1 MKMKWKMMAIVLMGS
16 LAKPV
21 LAVEGQDTLVIE
33 NANKVKIETRDTVQR
48 IVISGYKDDPEFHY
62 VQRIS
67 IPDTNAVRRSITNIH
82 NFNITVNRSKRTSK
96 MGSSLHMN
104 VGLNTMVGADKG
116 YDFSLWPSFEYGVSI
131 TRDWRPHGPKNE
143 FSFGLGVDWRYYRVS
158 DKSLHWTK
166 DANNF
171 MTLAPY
177 AAGQTDTRSSLFVF
191 SVQVPLLYTH
201 YFDKKRDWA
210 LTVGAVVNWNAMG
223 EALYSYEE
231 DGEEHD
237 VTISK
242 SGMKPFTVD
251 GVVMVDTP
259 WLPMLYCKYSPMTL
273 FKNDRGPKM
282 HQLSF
287 GICF

>member
-1 MKMKWKMMAIVLMGS
+1 
-16 LAKPV
+16 
-21 LAVEGQDTLVIE
+21 
-33 NANKVKIETRDTVQR
+33 
-48 IVISGYKDDPEFHY
+48 
-62 VQRIS
+62 
-67 IPDTNAVRRSITNIH
+67 
-82 NFNITVNRSKRTSK
+82 
-96 MGSSLHMN
+96 
-104 VGLNTMVGADKG
+104 
-116 YDFSLWPSFEYGVSI
+116 
-131 TRDWRPHGPKNE
+131 
-143 FSFGLGVDWRYYRVS
+143 
-158 DKSLHWTK
+158 
-166 DANNF
+166 
-171 MTLAPY
+171 MTLALY
-177 AAGQTDTRSSLFVF
+177 AACQTDTRSSLFVF

-210 LTVGAVVNWNAMG
+210 LTVGAIVNWNAMG